1 MASAAF
7 IGATVVDVVGET
19 CATDQTV
26 LVSDERIREVGP
38 RADVAIPADA
48 HRHDATGHWVLP
60 GLVDMHCHLT
70 GHKHELP
77 LELFLLNGV
86 TTVRDP
92 GGAVAQQRL
101 MREQIQ
107 AGTRLGPRLLI
118 AGELLD
124 GNPPVWPDHSHLVDT
139 RERGVAAVRH
149 LAAQGVD
156 CVKIYNHVPP
166 DVLAAIIAVAREL
179 GLPVIGHVPRRMSM
193 LQAIQAGMNGL
204 EHIRITGTDFLPP
217 ERAAQLDLLPVS
229 EREPRLWE
237 LIEPDEPWI
246 GTLIEAMVSHDVTLD
261 PTLVIDDVMY
271 DEGIAGQADHPD
283 NAYLPDQARRSL
295 AAEEVPAIMQM
306 PDQLRALANAA
317 EPKRREFVRRCWQA
331 GVRITTGTDG
341 AALGK
346 LLPGFGVHHEIA
358 LLRDSGLSP
367 FASLQA
373 ATVSA
378 ARALNLADQIGSIEA
393 GQAADFGVWT
403 ADPLTSHL
411 RPTDLALVVL
421 GGAVHRPSA
430 LAAAA
435 SRNQLPIDEI
445 GNIR

>member
-1 MASAAF
+1 MTSAAF
-7 IGATVVDVVGET
+7 TGGTVVDVAGET
-19 CATDQTV
+19 CAADQTV
-26 LVSDERIREVGP
+26 LVSAGRIIEVGP
-38 RADVAIPADA
+38 RANVAIPPGA
-48 HRHDATGHWVLP
+48 HQHDVTGQWVLP

-70 GHKHELP
+70 GSKGELP

-92 GGAVAQQRL
+92 GGVLAQQRL
-101 MREQIQ
+101 MREQVQ
-107 AGTRLGPRLLI
+107 GGTRLGPRLLI

-124 GNPPVWPDHSHLVDT
+124 GNPPVWRDHTHLVDT
-139 RERGVAAVRH
+139 PERGVAAVRH

-156 CVKIYNHVPP
+156 CVKIYNHVPQE
-166 DVLAAIIAVAREL
+166 VLAAVIVVAREL

-204 EHIRITGTDFLPP
+204 EHIRITGVDFLPP
-217 ERAAQLDLLPVS
+217 ERARELDMLPVS

-237 LIEPDEPWI
+237 LIEPGEPWI
-246 GTLIEAMVSHDVTLD
+246 ETLIDAMVSHDVTLD
-261 PTLVIDDVMY
+261 PTLLIDDVIY
-271 DEGIAGQADHPD
+271 DKGIAGQADHPD
-283 NAYLPDQARRSL
+283 NAYLPDEVRRSA

-306 PDQLRALANAA
+306 PEQLRALAHAT

-346 LLPGFGVHHEIA
+346 LLPGFGVHHEIG
-358 LLRDSGLSP
+358 LLRDSGLPP
-367 FASLQA
+367 FASMQA
-373 ATVSA
+373 ATISA

-393 GQAADFGVWT
+393 GKAADFGIWT

-411 RPTDLALVVL
+411 RPADLGLLVL
-421 GGAVHRPSA
+421 GGAVHRPA
-430 LAAAA
+430 DLAAVVSAGTDQRA
-435 SRNQLPIDEI
+435 
-445 GNIR
+445 